1 MEEQKTQVKKQLI
14 SSQKLLETGIHFG
27 HKASRWNPKMKPFIH
42 GTKEGTHIID
52 LRKTVLTMENAYK
65 VANKLAS
72 KGAKFLFVG
81 TNKNSSEAVK
91 LAAER
96 TGNFYVNHRWLGG
109 TLTNHRTVMTSVNKL
124 REIERE
130 SRTDFAGYTKKE
142 SVMRQREMI
151 KLEKDLGGIKFM
163 RRLPQAVFVSS
174 VSEDYT
180 AIAEAKKLGIPVIG
194 IVDTNADPASVSV
207 PVVAND
213 DSNKAVALVTTLIA
227 DAIATAN
234 QKPAKVAYLAD
245 EEIVIEGIV
254 ARPPRAPRPPRKNY
268 RNNYN

>member
-1 MEEQKTQVKKQLI
+1 
-14 SSQKLLETGIHFG
+14 
-27 HKASRWNPKMKPFIH
+27 
-42 GTKEGTHIID
+42 
-52 LRKTVLTMENAYK
+52 
-65 VANKLAS
+65 
-72 KGAKFLFVG
+72 
-81 TNKNSSEAVK
+81 
-91 LAAER
+91 
-96 TGNFYVNHRWLGG
+96 
-109 TLTNHRTVMTSVNKL
+109 
-124 REIERE
+124 
-130 SRTDFAGYTKKE
+130 
-142 SVMRQREMI
+142 
-151 KLEKDLGGIKFM
+151 M